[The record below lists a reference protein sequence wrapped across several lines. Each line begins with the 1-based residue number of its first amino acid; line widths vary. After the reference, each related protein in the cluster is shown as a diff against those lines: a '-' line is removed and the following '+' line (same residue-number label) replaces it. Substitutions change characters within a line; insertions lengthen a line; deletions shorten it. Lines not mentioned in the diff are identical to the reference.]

1 MLYMYQLIN
10 PYNIIIGTQYHSYF
24 TVSATESTEKLN
36 NLSEYPLTELEFK
49 HLESDYKAYTL
60 NPLYIAS

>member
-10 PYNIIIGTQYHSYF
+10 PYNIIIGTQYHSCF
-24 TVSATESTEKLN
+24 IVLATESTEKLN
-36 NLSEYPLTELEFK
+36 NLSKAKCHPLTELEFK

-60 NPLYIAS
+60 NHL